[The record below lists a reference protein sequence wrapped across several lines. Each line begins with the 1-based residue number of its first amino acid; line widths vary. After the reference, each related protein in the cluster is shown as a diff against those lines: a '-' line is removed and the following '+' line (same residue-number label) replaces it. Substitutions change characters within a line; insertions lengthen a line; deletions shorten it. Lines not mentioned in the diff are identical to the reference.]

1 MTTVDHFP
9 GEHFQQTQ
17 GIFMKKSLLVLAIF
31 GAFAGV
37 ASAQSSI
44 TTYGIVDLGVVRETG
59 GLNKD
64 GSAAGSVTRLGS
76 GIQSGSRLGF
86 KGTED
91 LGGGLKGLFQLE
103 TGIAADTGGFNQGG
117 VAFARQSWVGLE
129 GNFGMVSMGRQYSS
143 QFIALDN
150 IDPFGTGLAGNS
162 SNLFTFPNDIRMN
175 NSIKYAA
182 PSIGGFT
189 ADVVYGLGEVAGNA
203 SAKRSVG
210 GSVGYA
216 AGPLLVNLSYQKDN
230 AAANTA
236 PAVTTVST
244 GSTKNTQLSGSY
256 DFGIAKLAAAYR
268 KDKADAIVTSSGPS
282 LKVDADNLLLG
293 VTVPF
298 GASSFLA
305 SYIRHNDKLSANQ
318 DANQFALGYT
328 YAVSKRTN
336 LYTSYARISNDN
348 GARFT
353 VSDATA
359 GGTNDKAFNVGIR
372 HKF

>member
-1 MTTVDHFP
+1 
-9 GEHFQQTQ
+9 
-17 GIFMKKSLLVLAIF
+17 MKKSLLVLAIF

-37 ASAQSSI
+37 ASAQSSV
-44 TTYGIVDLGVVRETG
+44 TAYGIVDMGISRETG
-59 GLNKD
+59 GTDANGNAVK
-64 GSAAGSVTRLGS
+64 SVTRLGS

-91 LGGGLKGLFQLE
+91 LGGGLKAMFQLE

-117 VAFARQSWVGLE
+117 LAFGRQSWVGLD
-129 GNFGMVSMGRQYSS
+129 GNFGTVSMGRQYSA
-143 QFIALDN
+143 QFIALDS

-162 SNLFTFPNDIRMN
+162 INLFTMPNGIRNN
-175 NSIKYAA
+175 NSIKYAT
-182 PSIGGFT
+182 PSMGGFT
-189 ADVVYGLGEVAGNA
+189 ADVMYGLGEVAGNS
-203 SAKRSVG
+203 SAKRSIG

-216 AGPLLVNLSYQKDN
+216 AGPLVVNLSYEKDN

-236 PAVTTVST
+236 TSVTTVST

-256 DFGIAKLAAAYR
+256 DFGVAKLAAAYR
-268 KDKADAIVTSSGPS
+268 KDKADQIVASTGPS
-282 LKVDADNLLLG
+282 AQVNADNFLVG

-298 GASSFLA
+298 GASAFLA
-305 SYIRHNDKLSANQ
+305 SYIRHNDKLAANQ

-328 YAVSKRTN
+328 YALSKRTN

-348 GARFT
+348 GAGFT

-359 GGTNDKAFNVGIR
+359 GGTNEKAFNVGVR